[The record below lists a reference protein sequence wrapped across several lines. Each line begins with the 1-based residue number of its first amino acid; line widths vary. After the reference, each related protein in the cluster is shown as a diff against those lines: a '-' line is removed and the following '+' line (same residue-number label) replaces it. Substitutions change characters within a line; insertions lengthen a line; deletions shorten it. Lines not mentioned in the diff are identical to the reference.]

1 MKIWLYPT
9 IFHIFA
15 ETKKKISKNSY
26 FLKLIYYLYIKDN
39 KMERTK
45 EHNQKIGE
53 AMRRY
58 YARETAEQR
67 EQRIAKLKE
76 RKRIE
81 KELYERYIKENNK

>member
-1 MKIWLYPT
+1 MKKY
-9 IFHIFA
+9 
-15 ETKKKISKNSY
+15 SKNTY

-58 YARETAEQR
+58 YANETAEQR
-67 EQRIAKLKE
+67 EQRINKLKE